1 MVYYFPLVAY
11 LSVYLVTCFVAAVPF
26 YFRYESF
33 LVLLDYF
40 SGVTVPNSFSTRQ
53 NVVILLLFLVGPVV
67 FSAAYFW
74 VVSGKSEVR
83 SEVCC
88 SPCEK
93 VPLVYPFFAFF
104 LTAFIAMSGLSGAGV
119 FSSIAAWVDYG
130 QWVRARMQVFSNLGY
145 FEFVNIYIVLPMA
158 AAWVLLNSSGGRSW
172 VRILSWIPVLVT
184 FCLTF
189 FLFQKKAIVV
199 ALFLIFGARYIHG
212 VFSGKSAR
220 NSGFSLALCVAVVF
234 VSYVLLLVIPVYS
247 ETTTT
252 ADVVLVQ
259 KEYNAAPAAARVP
272 DSTPP
277 SAVPENVPANVP
289 NVDAKQEIAVRK
301 AAAIRS
307 VLGSARSMHVLF
319 YSLLAPITRTS
330 IPAVYYVVV
339 FPEHHEYFGLDLG
352 QDILGRGNM
361 PDDNHVV
368 WDYIYPDTP
377 GGSVAAPFQFVL
389 YSQVGVFG
397 ALLLCAL
404 MGGLV
409 GFAWRSVVT
418 SGGDPV
424 WRSLTGVLVLL
435 FAIYLA
441 IDSVRGSFVSSYGVV
456 WGLIFVVVAYAAV
469 RLCRR
474 SRAMLSLPVG
484 RP

>member
-40 SGVTVPNSFSTRQ
+40 SGVTVPDSFSTRQ
-53 NVVILLLFLVGPVV
+53 NIVMLLLFLVGPAL
-67 FSAAYFW
+67 FAMSYAF
-74 VVSGKSEVR
+74 VVSGKPEGRKVRFSIPSESVF
-83 SEVCC
+83 
-88 SPCEK
+88 
-93 VPLVYPFFAFF
+93 PLYPVFVFV
-104 LTAFIAMSGLSGAGV
+104 LTAFTAASGLASAGA

-158 AAWVLLNSSGGRSW
+158 AAWVLLNSSGNRRW
-172 VRILSWIPVLVT
+172 VRILGWIPVLVT

-212 VFSGKSAR
+212 VLSGKSAR
-220 NSGFSLALCVAVVF
+220 NSGFSLALCVAVVL

-247 ETTTT
+247 ETSTT

-259 KEYNAAPAAARVP
+259 KEYNAAPATEGIP
-272 DSTPP
+272 DSSLP
-277 SAVPENVPANVP
+277 SAVPADVP
-289 NVDAKQEIAVRK
+289 NADAKQKIAIRK

-330 IPAVYYVVV
+330 IPSVYYVVV
-339 FPEHHEYFGLDLG
+339 FPDRHEYFGLDLG
-352 QDILGRGNM
+352 QDILGRGSM

-368 WDYIYPDTP
+368 WNYIYPDTP

-409 GFAWRSVVT
+409 AFAWRSVVT
-418 SGGDPV
+418 SGSDPV

-435 FAIYLA
+435 YAIYLA

-456 WGLIFVVVAYAAV
+456 WGLIFVVVTYAAV
-469 RLCRR
+469 RLFRR
-474 SRAMLSLPVG
+474 SGAMLSLRGG